1 MNPPYNQQ
9 KQDSSR
15 IYPLGYASSNPKHNN
30 TRYTK
35 QPERRR
41 DITVFLGCNQS
52 HFTQPAVTQ
61 LLRSS
66 TPPLRLKLRHSD
78 DQR

>member
-1 MNPPYNQQ
+1 MNPPDNQQ
-9 KQDSSR
+9 EQDSSR
-15 IYPLGYASSNPKHNN
+15 IYSLGYASSNPKHNN
-30 TRYTK
+30 ARYTK

-41 DITVFLGCNQS
+41 DITVFLGCNQP